1 MVLKRDVSADQ
12 SYVESYV
19 VNSVVGKNIRKG
31 AAGCNYFGSSTQVM
45 YEV

>member
-1 MVLKRDVSADQ
+1 VVLKRDVSANQ
-12 SYVESYV
+12 GESYV

-31 AAGCNYFGSSTQVM
+31 ADGCNNFGSSTQVM